1 MATISCPKCQV
12 TSECGEVE
20 HGEYQLNY
28 DSFKMGQ
35 HCLEIHRRQQAGEPF
50 GCSEMEKAAAVFIS
64 KDSAKKAVQTAKDAL
79 AKTMHVALAKDNAA
93 LAKAVQNATATKLRP
108 QSSHQKTKN
117 DQQPDWDQVYKQ
129 NYETKITPSQNWFR
143 VANELLAAAEFLAP
157 SILKWWEDM
166 REWSKEKKKPPPEHK
181 FQTTYM
187 MLCSYAIENFCK
199 GWLAARLPGWERE
212 RLRRKG
218 KLPKSLEGHDLFRL
232 VEKIGMPL
240 IDHDEEL
247 LRRLACCAVWRGRYP
262 VPLYYRGGEEE
273 FKDGKKYSLESLGAR
288 DIPRIK
294 EFIQRLRQHVNASDA
309 YREPDPQ
316 REKEEE
322 SDESG

>member
-1 MATISCPKCQV
+1 M

-166 REWSKEKKKPPPEHK
+166 REWSKEKKSRPLSISFK
-181 FQTTYM
+181 
-187 MLCSYAIENFCK
+187 
-199 GWLAARLPGWERE
+199 
-212 RLRRKG
+212 LR
-218 KLPKSLEGHDLFRL
+218 
-232 VEKIGMPL
+232 I
-240 IDHDEEL
+240 
-247 LRRLACCAVWRGRYP
+247 
-262 VPLYYRGGEEE
+262 
-273 FKDGKKYSLESLGAR
+273 
-288 DIPRIK
+288 
-294 EFIQRLRQHVNASDA
+294 
-309 YREPDPQ
+309 
-316 REKEEE
+316 
-322 SDESG
+322 